1 MAACCRKALS
11 LAGPHLVQQL
21 AREWFHSWGQH
32 KSCGCDLATGWC
44 LWAGTSLVAFQ
55 VCDLVVKR
63 GGGAATVGV
72 SGTEER
78 RFGGGS
84 APREAGVITVVLY

>member
-11 LAGPHLVQQL
+11 LAGPHLVHQL

-32 KSCGCDLATGWC
+32 KSCGCGLATGWC
-44 LWAGTSLVAFQ
+44 LWAGSI
-55 VCDLVVKR
+55 CDLVVKR
-63 GGGAATVGV
+63 GGGPVTVGV